1 MSDKTKTGEQD
12 PNAAV
17 REKVEAAK
25 ARVAAAGPGKTVKTL
40 VDEHPVAM
48 LAGGILLGALV
59 ARAWPKRRSAAREV
73 VDSRLGKRA
82 VALAALGAEI
92 ASAYA
97 TRAAEAGRESV
108 AKLEDIGGSV
118 GGKIAE
124 GGEEA
129 RKRAA
134 DLTEVAVSSAREAG
148 ETALRRLIEIAT
160 RLRK

>member
-1 MSDKTKTGEQD
+1 MKDEIETGELD

-17 REKVEAAK
+17 REKIEAAK
-25 ARVAAAGPGKTVKTL
+25 ARVAASSPAKTVKTL

-59 ARAWPKRRSAAREV
+59 ARAWPKRRSAAKEV

-92 ASAYA
+92 ATAYA
-97 TRAAEAGRESV
+97 TRAAEVGREGV
-108 AKLEDIGGSV
+108 ARLEDIGGSV

-129 RKRAA
+129 RKRAV
-134 DLTEVAVSSAREAG
+134 DLTDVAVSSAREAG

>member
-1 MSDKTKTGEQD
+1 MKDEIETGELD

-17 REKVEAAK
+17 REKIESAK
-25 ARVAAAGPGKTVKTL
+25 ARVAASSPAKTVKTL

-59 ARAWPKRRSAAREV
+59 ARAWPKRRSAAKEV

-92 ASAYA
+92 ATAYA
-97 TRAAEAGRESV
+97 TRAAEAGREGV
-108 AKLEDIGGSV
+108 ARLEDIGGSV

-129 RKRAA
+129 RKRAV
-134 DLTEVAVSSAREAG
+134 DLTDVAVSSAREAG

>member
-1 MSDKTKTGEQD
+1 MKDEIETGEHD

-17 REKVEAAK
+17 REKIEAAK
-25 ARVAAAGPGKTVKTL
+25 ARVAASSPAKTVKTL

-59 ARAWPKRRSAAREV
+59 ARAWPKRRSAAKEV

-92 ASAYA
+92 ATAYA
-97 TRAAEAGRESV
+97 TRAAEVGREGV
-108 AKLEDIGGSV
+108 ARLEDIGGSV

-129 RKRAA
+129 RKRAV
-134 DLTEVAVSSAREAG
+134 DLTDVAVSSAREAG
-148 ETALRRLIEIAT
+148 ETALSRLIEIAT

>member
-1 MSDKTKTGEQD
+1 VNDEIETGEHD

-17 REKVEAAK
+17 RERVEAAK
-25 ARVAAAGPGKTVKTL
+25 ARVAASGPAKTVKTL

-59 ARAWPKRRSAAREV
+59 ARAWPKRRPAAKEI

-92 ASAYA
+92 ATAYA
-97 TRAAEAGRESV
+97 ARAAEAGRESV
-108 AKLEDIGGSV
+108 ARLEDIGGTV

-134 DLTEVAVSSAREAG
+134 DLTDVAVTSAREAG

-160 RLRK
+160 KLRK